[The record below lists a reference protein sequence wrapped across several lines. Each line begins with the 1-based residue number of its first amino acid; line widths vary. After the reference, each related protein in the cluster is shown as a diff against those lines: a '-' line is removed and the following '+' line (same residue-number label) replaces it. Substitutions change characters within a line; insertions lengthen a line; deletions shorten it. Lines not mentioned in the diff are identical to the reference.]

1 MRIPGCKKERK
12 KLLSAHNRCQD
23 NNLWSGHKVRL
34 STGLAK
40 MRWQRSFFCNTH
52 YPVNPLVSAP
62 PCSSEPRTLSPSL
75 HWDNTAI
82 LQTTTWQPSDDK
94 LHKSRK
100 YARSAQTV
108 FVDRTKMKPK
118 CMQPDVVRQLC
129 SLSDD
134 SQAHWLLWF
143 PVFMLKYAQWL
154 LAVDSYLI
162 ISSLRTNKCY
172 WSSALTLHQKEN

>member
-1 MRIPGCKKERK
+1 M
-12 KLLSAHNRCQD
+12 L
-23 NNLWSGHKVRL
+23 
-34 STGLAK
+34 
-40 MRWQRSFFCNTH
+40 
-52 YPVNPLVSAP
+52 
-62 PCSSEPRTLSPSL
+62 SL
-75 HWDNTAI
+75 HLLAAPGNSQHEDQRGVNVREGGREKA
-82 LQTTTWQPSDDK
+82 DK

-172 WSSALTLHQKEN
+172 